1 MNGVVSRPGAELS
14 DLREHIARLANAPWI
29 GPARRWWPRYLFH
42 CTDLLNVVNILQS
55 GELLSRTQA
64 QLSAS
69 LRVDIAA
76 PDIIERTDA
85 EWHDYVRLYFRPRT
99 PTQYRNEGFRP
110 ASELE
115 LGAHCPVPV
124 YLVFGAYAVLARPDS
139 LFTEGNLAVGAKPM
153 RTIGDLSRLPFEHI
167 YHDTSIEPQERSQIV
182 FHRNAEVLIPHRL
195 GLRNVR
201 HVLCRSQAEY
211 ETLRNLLAP
220 RAWDMWAAKV
230 GVVPRLNLFHS
241 RWSFVEQVE
250 LADERVLFRFNQA
263 TTTPGPFAARVDIGV
278 GSPTGTKRHHWR
290 NEHFEARDAFPLSL
304 NKIGNPTNYSIRL
317 YLDDHLAFEGRH
329 EAYDL
334 PW

>member
-1 MNGVVSRPGAELS
+1 MNRVLPRSKAELS
-14 DLREHIARLANAPWI
+14 KLRDHIDRLKDASWI
-29 GPARRWWPRYLFH
+29 GTARRWWPRYLFH

-76 PDIIERTDA
+76 PDIIGRTDA

-124 YLVFGAYAVLARPDS
+124 YLVFGAYAVLARRDS
-139 LFTEGNLAVGAKPM
+139 LFSDGNLAAGAQPK
-153 RTIGDLSRLPFEHI
+153 RTIDELSEMPFELI
-167 YHDTSIEPQERSQIV
+167 YHEGRFEPQEGRVIV
-182 FHRNAEVLIPHRL
+182 FHRNAEVLIPQRL
-195 GLRNVR
+195 GLSNVR

-278 GSPTGTKRHHWR
+278 GSPTGTKRHHWS

-317 YLDDHLAFEGRH
+317 YLDEHLAFQGRH
-329 EAYDL
+329 EAHDL